1 MKSKMLFAEF
11 NDPFFGIGFV
21 FAPPHEDDENCFSE
35 FDEDEAFRLEQR
47 LMDILSGLPI
57 EFGTEENTHTIHEGV
72 SDPQRILNAAKNRLS
87 QHFDVIVRKD
97 S

>member
-1 MKSKMLFAEF
+1 MKSKMLFEEF
-11 NDPFFGIGFV
+11 NDSFFGIGFV
-21 FAPPHEDDENCFSE
+21 FAPPHEDDENFFGE
-35 FDEDEAFRLEQR
+35 PDENDAFRLEQR

-57 EFGTEENTHTIHEGV
+57 QFGIEENTHAIDKRA
-72 SDPQRILNAAKNRLS
+72 SDPQRILNAVKSRLS